1 MLNALTR
8 LPARSLANN
17 CELTFVARQ
26 AIDFAVIEQQH
37 RAYRSALTAAGI
49 RVVTLPAMEALPDS
63 VFVEDAAVVLDDS
76 AILTR
81 PGAPSRHAEV
91 VAMDEALAQ
100 RHRVGLRIEAPGT
113 LDGGDVLRVGRR
125 IFVGESR
132 RTNRAGIEQFKAFVE
147 RAGFDLHAIPLGNSL
162 HLKTAVTALD
172 ESTLLINPAWID
184 GNRFPGFDKIP
195 VPATEPFA
203 ANVLMLEYGLIAN
216 SAFPRT
222 LELLSNHAA
231 KNGKRVIPVDISEF
245 GKAEAG
251 LTCLSLIFPE
261 SSTSAA

>member
-1 MLNALTR
+1 
-8 LPARSLANN
+8 
-17 CELTFVARQ
+17 
-26 AIDFAVIEQQH
+26 
-37 RAYRSALTAAGI
+37 
-49 RVVTLPAMEALPDS
+49 
-63 VFVEDAAVVLDDS
+63 
-76 AILTR
+76 
-81 PGAPSRHAEV
+81 
-91 VAMDEALAQ
+91 
-100 RHRVGLRIEAPGT
+100 
-113 LDGGDVLRVGRR
+113 
-125 IFVGESR
+125 
-132 RTNRAGIEQFKAFVE
+132 
-147 RAGFDLHAIPLGNSL
+147 
-162 HLKTAVTALD
+162 VTALD